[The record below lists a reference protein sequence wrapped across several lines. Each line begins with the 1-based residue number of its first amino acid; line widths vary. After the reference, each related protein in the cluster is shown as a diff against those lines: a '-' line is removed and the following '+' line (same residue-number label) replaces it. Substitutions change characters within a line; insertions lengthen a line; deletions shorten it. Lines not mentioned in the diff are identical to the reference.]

1 MQGRI
6 KLIFLLLL
14 AVLFGRAQTISQ
26 YEYWLDA
33 DYGHRHTV
41 ATNSTVVEQSIDIS
55 SLSEGIHY
63 LNFRAEDGDG
73 VSGLYHRYLFMVP
86 ASEMTDATVS
96 GYEYWIDADYAHRVS
111 SSVTSTDITQSIDV
125 STLSSGI
132 HYLNF
137 RAKRTD
143 GEPGLYYRYL
153 FVVPDKEEVTL
164 QIDQVKFWIDDD
176 EQNSQTMK
184 VEAGSEIA
192 ISMDI
197 SQLEAGSTHTFN
209 INAVSIDGLE
219 TPLGSYEFTLEAPA
233 EPEPYAVL
241 TEVNSNPNEGTI
253 VPNNSRAETATTSNY
268 TLTFYYDTMKAER
281 NGMSVGPFELPQ
293 DRGWESVA
301 QNITAVEFDAS
312 MANDTTITST
322 AYWFYG
328 CQELASITGMENL
341 RTESVTDMKYMFYD
355 CNELEHVDVSGFNT
369 AKVTDMSGMFYKC
382 HRLQELDLS
391 NFNTLMVK
399 NMSWMFFGCY
409 EIKKICAGSYWT
421 TTSVTESEEMFM
433 NCTNLVGGRG
443 TTYDENRIDYTFAHI
458 DGGTSNP
465 GYFTD
470 KNAVNLTMDE
480 EGYYLLGTADD
491 WKAFASV
498 AWNNPNAN
506 AKMIAD
512 IDLGDDQTMI
522 GPSDE
527 EGKYYQGTFDGQGH
541 TLHVNLAAETS
552 TAPIRYVKGATIE
565 NLHVTGRI
573 EAYECSVGGIVGHI
587 QAGDTTRIKRCW
599 SSAQLVSGFT
609 NMCQNTIGGIVS
621 CSQGFVEIDDCLFDG
636 SFGEWNSR
644 FNGGF
649 ICNSHGGLVI
659 RNSLNVGT
667 YPDNSF
673 GESGTFFRPD
683 QALGQ
688 VELINVFYKNAC
700 GDEQGNQVNEEQ
712 LANGSVVQLL
722 QNDRSYEIWIQG
734 SDYPVLSYENAI
746 VPVMEPYAVLTDNAD
761 IISSDETGTVYGK
774 TLTIYYDNQKE
785 ARNGMSVGPFGSPNA
800 RGWHNDIESIT
811 TVVFDDSFANDT
823 VLTSMYCWFYNC
835 SNLTKIEGISNLH
848 TAMVTDM
855 TGLFSGCTK
864 LASLDLTGFNTA
876 NVTIMYGMFQQCYS
890 LNTIDVTNFNTAKVE
905 DMRYMFSECSGLTTL
920 DLSSFNVS
928 NVTYM
933 DELFAYCSALTTIYV
948 GSEWLIDSEKTSGPH
963 MFRNCQKLVG
973 GKGTTYDSNHLHV
986 DYAHIDG
993 GPDNPG
999 YFTQSGSEPYVGPKE
1014 QVATPKIQ
1022 FEDEKI
1028 LLTTETE
1035 DATIY
1040 YAIKP
1045 FDNDLKTDSINR
1057 LADELVVSDS
1067 STVYQDP
1074 IYANEDFIIKAM
1086 AAKEGM
1092 ENSENATYIYPYTEW
1107 QSLIQTTYVVMVRIE
1122 DATRDYT
1129 PSDALQAKIDQL
1141 KTQIAYIHE
1150 VYNHKRT
1157 EWDRD
1162 RVRAERNNLAVF
1174 GYDLETQIAVEKT
1187 ESNAATY
1194 ENLVLTVEGQTTMAQ
1209 ALEQVGGRD
1218 VVAKDIAAIV
1228 WNSTEAITRS
1238 DIEGFGNPNLLIYV
1252 QADSLAPEGVNNVVV
1267 DGKAKNIVLV
1277 DAEGNNNFYAPQ
1289 EFTAESISYTREF
1302 KQTTQ
1307 KDVSRGWEGVCLPF
1321 TVQTYTHESHG
1332 AIAPFRNNASDYHFW
1347 LRQMT
1352 DKGLTTAE
1360 NIEANMPYIISMP
1373 NSDAYPEAYNQAG
1386 KVTFAAENAKI
1397 SKSTAV
1403 GIQLADRPII
1413 VSGTYHRIATGYY
1426 ALNVGH
1432 EYEGNPEGSIFIL
1445 NYREIRPF
1453 EVFTWHNGS
1462 GARSISIS
1470 SLFGGEGTT
1479 DIIDVIAEPNS
1490 DRWYDMNGRRLQSKP
1505 VRKGIYIKNGKKV
1518 VIK

>member
-41 ATNSTVVEQSIDIS
+41 ATNSTDVEQSIDIS

-111 SSVTSTDITQSIDV
+111 SSVASTDITQSIDV

-209 INAVSIDGLE
+209 INAVSTDGLE

-233 EPEPYAVL
+233 DPEPYAVL
-241 TEVNSNPNEGTI
+241 TEVNSTPGEGTI

-301 QNITAVEFDAS
+301 QNITTVEFDAS

-328 CQELASITGMENL
+328 CQELTSIIGMENL
-341 RTESVTDMKYMFYD
+341 KTQSVTDMKYMFYG

-369 AKVTDMSGMFYKC
+369 ANVTDMSGMFYKC
-382 HRLQELDLS
+382 HRMQDLDLS
-391 NFNTLMVK
+391 NFNTFKVK
-399 NMSWMFFGCY
+399 NMSWMFYGCY
-409 EIKKICAGSYWT
+409 DITRIYAGSYWT

-433 NCTNLVGGRG
+433 NCTNLVGGHG

-458 DGGTSNP
+458 DGGASNP

-470 KNAVNLTMDE
+470 KNATIVT
-480 EGYYLLGTADD
+480 
-491 WKAFASV
+491 
-498 AWNNPNAN
+498 NP
-506 AKMIAD
+506 
-512 IDLGDDQTMI
+512 
-522 GPSDE
+522 
-527 EGKYYQGTFDGQGH
+527 
-541 TLHVNLAAETS
+541 
-552 TAPIRYVKGATIE
+552 
-565 NLHVTGRI
+565 
-573 EAYECSVGGIVGHI
+573 
-587 QAGDTTRIKRCW
+587 
-599 SSAQLVSGFT
+599 
-609 NMCQNTIGGIVS
+609 
-621 CSQGFVEIDDCLFDG
+621 
-636 SFGEWNSR
+636 
-644 FNGGF
+644 
-649 ICNSHGGLVI
+649 
-659 RNSLNVGT
+659 
-667 YPDNSF
+667 
-673 GESGTFFRPD
+673 
-683 QALGQ
+683 
-688 VELINVFYKNAC
+688 
-700 GDEQGNQVNEEQ
+700 
-712 LANGSVVQLL
+712 
-722 QNDRSYEIWIQG
+722 
-734 SDYPVLSYENAI
+734 
-746 VPVMEPYAVLTDNAD
+746 EPYAVLSEDN
-761 IISSDETGTVYGK
+761 TV
-774 TLTIYYDNQKE
+774 LTFYYDDQKE

-800 RGWHNDIESIT
+800 RGWHNDTESIT

-1045 FDNDLKTDSINR
+1045 FDNAWDNDSINR
-1057 LADELVVSDS
+1057 LADELVVSDG

-1141 KTQIAYIHE
+1141 KTQIAYIHD
-1150 VYNHKRT
+1150 VYNRKRT

-1162 RVRAERNNLAVF
+1162 RVRAERNNLELF
-1174 GYDLETQIAVEKT
+1174 GYDLEIQITVEKT

-1194 ENLVLTVEGQTTMAQ
+1194 ENLVLSVKGQTTMTK
-1209 ALEQVGGRD
+1209 ALELVGGRD

-1228 WNSTEAITRS
+1228 WNSTEPINRS

-1252 QADSLAPEGVNNVVV
+1252 QTESLAPEGVNNVVV

-1307 KDVSRGWEGVCLPF
+1307 KDVSRGWEGICLPF

-1413 VSGTYHRIATGYY
+1413 VSGTYHSIATGYY

-1432 EYEGNPEGSIFIL
+1432 EYEGNPEGSIFVL

-1462 GARSISIS
+1462 GARSISLS

-1479 DIIDVIAEPNS
+1479 DIIDVIAEPNG
-1490 DRWYDMNGRRLQSKP
+1490 DTWYDMNGRRLQSKP

>member
-111 SSVTSTDITQSIDV
+111 SSMASTDITQSIDV

-153 FVVPDKEEVTL
+153 FVVPDKEENDL

-209 INAVSIDGLE
+209 INAVSTDGLE
-219 TPLGSYEFTLEAPA
+219 TPLGSYEFTLEAQA

-241 TEVNSNPNEGTI
+241 TEVNSNPAEGTI
-253 VPNNSRAETATTSNY
+253 VPNNSRAATATTSNY

-328 CQELASITGMENL
+328 CQELRSITGMENL
-341 RTESVTDMKYMFYD
+341 RTQSVTDMKFMFYG
-355 CNELEHVDVSGFNT
+355 CNELEQVDVSGFNT
-369 AKVTDMSGMFYKC
+369 AKATDMSGMFYKC
-382 HRLQELDLS
+382 HRLQELNLS
-391 NFNTLMVK
+391 SFNTFKVS
-399 NMSWMFFGCY
+399 NMSWMFYGCY
-409 EIKKICAGSYWT
+409 DITKIYVASYWT
-421 TTSVTESEEMFM
+421 TASVTESEEMFV
-433 NCTNLVGGRG
+433 NCTNLVGGAG
-443 TTYDENRIDYTFAHI
+443 TIYNENHVDATYAHL
-458 DGGTSNP
+458 DGGMDNP

-470 KNAVNLTMDE
+470 KNATIVT
-480 EGYYLLGTADD
+480 
-491 WKAFASV
+491 
-498 AWNNPNAN
+498 NP
-506 AKMIAD
+506 
-512 IDLGDDQTMI
+512 
-522 GPSDE
+522 
-527 EGKYYQGTFDGQGH
+527 
-541 TLHVNLAAETS
+541 
-552 TAPIRYVKGATIE
+552 
-565 NLHVTGRI
+565 
-573 EAYECSVGGIVGHI
+573 
-587 QAGDTTRIKRCW
+587 
-599 SSAQLVSGFT
+599 
-609 NMCQNTIGGIVS
+609 
-621 CSQGFVEIDDCLFDG
+621 
-636 SFGEWNSR
+636 
-644 FNGGF
+644 
-649 ICNSHGGLVI
+649 
-659 RNSLNVGT
+659 
-667 YPDNSF
+667 
-673 GESGTFFRPD
+673 
-683 QALGQ
+683 
-688 VELINVFYKNAC
+688 
-700 GDEQGNQVNEEQ
+700 
-712 LANGSVVQLL
+712 
-722 QNDRSYEIWIQG
+722 
-734 SDYPVLSYENAI
+734 
-746 VPVMEPYAVLTDNAD
+746 EPYAVLSEDN
-761 IISSDETGTVYGK
+761 TV
-774 TLTIYYDNQKE
+774 LTFYYDNQKE

-800 RGWHNDIESIT
+800 RGWHNDTESIT

-1014 QVATPKIQ
+1014 QVATPKFQ

-1028 LLTTETE
+1028 LLTSETE
-1035 DATIY
+1035 DATLY

-1045 FDNDLKTDSINR
+1045 FDNQWDNDSINR

-1092 ENSENATYIYPYTEW
+1092 ENSEIATYIYPYTEW
-1107 QSLIQTTYVVMVRIE
+1107 QKMLQTIDIGHNILSTIMSGEHSDEIANNKNGISFKGSWNGNDPYGKGLLNDPSKSIQ
-1122 DATRDYT
+1122 
-1129 PSDALQAKIDQL
+1129 
-1141 KTQIAYIHE
+1141 KTI
-1150 VYNHKRT
+1150 
-1157 EWDRD
+1157 
-1162 RVRAERNNLAVF
+1162 
-1174 GYDLETQIAVEKT
+1174 
-1187 ESNAATY
+1187 
-1194 ENLVLTVEGQTTMAQ
+1194 
-1209 ALEQVGGRD
+1209 
-1218 VVAKDIAAIV
+1218 
-1228 WNSTEAITRS
+1228 
-1238 DIEGFGNPNLLIYV
+1238 NLLQDIGISNNTKEPIY
-1252 QADSLAPEGVNNVVV
+1252 
-1267 DGKAKNIVLV
+1267 KR
-1277 DAEGNNNFYAPQ
+1277 F
-1289 EFTAESISYTREF
+1289 
-1302 KQTTQ
+1302 
-1307 KDVSRGWEGVCLPF
+1307 
-1321 TVQTYTHESHG
+1321 
-1332 AIAPFRNNASDYHFW
+1332 
-1347 LRQMT
+1347 
-1352 DKGLTTAE
+1352 
-1360 NIEANMPYIISMP
+1360 
-1373 NSDAYPEAYNQAG
+1373 
-1386 KVTFAAENAKI
+1386 
-1397 SKSTAV
+1397 
-1403 GIQLADRPII
+1403 
-1413 VSGTYHRIATGYY
+1413 
-1426 ALNVGH
+1426 
-1432 EYEGNPEGSIFIL
+1432 
-1445 NYREIRPF
+1445 
-1453 EVFTWHNGS
+1453 
-1462 GARSISIS
+1462 
-1470 SLFGGEGTT
+1470 
-1479 DIIDVIAEPNS
+1479 
-1490 DRWYDMNGRRLQSKP
+1490 
-1505 VRKGIYIKNGKKV
+1505 
-1518 VIK
+1518 

>member
-1 MQGRI
+1 
-6 KLIFLLLL
+6 
-14 AVLFGRAQTISQ
+14 
-26 YEYWLDA
+26 
-33 DYGHRHTV
+33 
-41 ATNSTVVEQSIDIS
+41 
-55 SLSEGIHY
+55 
-63 LNFRAEDGDG
+63 
-73 VSGLYHRYLFMVP
+73 
-86 ASEMTDATVS
+86 
-96 GYEYWIDADYAHRVS
+96 
-111 SSVTSTDITQSIDV
+111 
-125 STLSSGI
+125 
-132 HYLNF
+132 
-137 RAKRTD
+137 
-143 GEPGLYYRYL
+143 
-153 FVVPDKEEVTL
+153 
-164 QIDQVKFWIDDD
+164 
-176 EQNSQTMK
+176 
-184 VEAGSEIA
+184 
-192 ISMDI
+192 
-197 SQLEAGSTHTFN
+197 
-209 INAVSIDGLE
+209 
-219 TPLGSYEFTLEAPA
+219 
-233 EPEPYAVL
+233 
-241 TEVNSNPNEGTI
+241 
-253 VPNNSRAETATTSNY
+253 
-268 TLTFYYDTMKAER
+268 MKAER
-281 NGMSVGPFELPQ
+281 KGMSVGPFELPQ
-293 DRGWESVA
+293 DRGWESMA

-328 CQELASITGMENL
+328 CQELRSITGMENL
-341 RTESVTDMKYMFYD
+341 RTQSVTDMKFMFYG
-355 CNELEHVDVSGFNT
+355 CNELEQVDVSGFNT

-458 DGGTSNP
+458 DGGASNP

-470 KNAVNLTMDE
+470 KNATIVT
-480 EGYYLLGTADD
+480 
-491 WKAFASV
+491 
-498 AWNNPNAN
+498 NP
-506 AKMIAD
+506 
-512 IDLGDDQTMI
+512 
-522 GPSDE
+522 
-527 EGKYYQGTFDGQGH
+527 
-541 TLHVNLAAETS
+541 
-552 TAPIRYVKGATIE
+552 
-565 NLHVTGRI
+565 
-573 EAYECSVGGIVGHI
+573 
-587 QAGDTTRIKRCW
+587 
-599 SSAQLVSGFT
+599 
-609 NMCQNTIGGIVS
+609 
-621 CSQGFVEIDDCLFDG
+621 
-636 SFGEWNSR
+636 
-644 FNGGF
+644 
-649 ICNSHGGLVI
+649 
-659 RNSLNVGT
+659 
-667 YPDNSF
+667 
-673 GESGTFFRPD
+673 
-683 QALGQ
+683 
-688 VELINVFYKNAC
+688 
-700 GDEQGNQVNEEQ
+700 
-712 LANGSVVQLL
+712 
-722 QNDRSYEIWIQG
+722 
-734 SDYPVLSYENAI
+734 
-746 VPVMEPYAVLTDNAD
+746 EPYAVLSEDN
-761 IISSDETGTVYGK
+761 TV
-774 TLTIYYDNQKE
+774 LTFYYDNQKE

-800 RGWHNDIESIT
+800 RGWHNDTESIT

-835 SNLTKIEGISNLH
+835 SNLTKIEGVSNLH

-1014 QVATPKIQ
+1014 QVATPKFQ

-1035 DATIY
+1035 DATLY

-1045 FDNDLKTDSINR
+1045 FDNQWDNDSINR

-1092 ENSENATYIYPYTEW
+1092 ENSEIATYIYPYTEW
-1107 QSLIQTTYVVMVRIE
+1107 QKMLQTIDAGHNILSTIMSGEHSDEIANMIADAHMRMAEIESTYW
-1122 DATRDYT
+1122 
-1129 PSDALQAKIDQL
+1129 
-1141 KTQIAYIHE
+1141 
-1150 VYNHKRT
+1150 NNRT
-1157 EWDRD
+1157 EWDRET
-1162 RVRAERNNLAVF
+1162 VIHERENLEAF
-1174 GYDLETQIAVEKT
+1174 IDYISRKWQEEQSQKT
-1187 ESNAATY
+1187 TATY
-1194 ENLVLTVEGQTTMAQ
+1194 ENYVLTVEGQTTMAL

-1252 QADSLAPEGVNNVVV
+1252 QADSLAPEGVNNVVI

-1307 KDVSRGWEGVCLPF
+1307 KDVSRGWEGICLPF

-1403 GIQLADRPII
+1403 GLQLADRPII
-1413 VSGTYHRIATGYY
+1413 VSGTYHSIATGYY

-1453 EVFTWHNGS
+1453 EIFTWHNGS

-1479 DIIDVIAEPNS
+1479 GIIDVIAEPNS